1 MTHTTH
7 GTVLQQGDIEIRNGY
22 LRINLWGDVQEFN
35 IEPAVMVDVGF
46 QMVAEGHKRIMAEID
61 RKDRIIE
68 GLYDHLSE
76 YETVEGEQ

>member
-46 QMVAEGHKRIMAEID
+46 QMAAEGHRQIMDELA

>member
-46 QMVAEGHKRIMAEID
+46 QMAAEGHRQIMDELA
-61 RKDRIIE
+61 RKDSIIE
-68 GLYDHLSE
+68 SLYDRIHD
-76 YETVEGEQ
+76 YEAKEGEQ